1 MQELKDRQIF
11 LHYNQFDNWP
21 DMKVMIIIS
30 ESKQI
35 TIQAQLKMVSKYTS
49 NATLSAINIEL

>member
-1 MQELKDRQIF
+1 
-11 LHYNQFDNWP
+11 
-21 DMKVMIIIS
+21 MKVMIIIS